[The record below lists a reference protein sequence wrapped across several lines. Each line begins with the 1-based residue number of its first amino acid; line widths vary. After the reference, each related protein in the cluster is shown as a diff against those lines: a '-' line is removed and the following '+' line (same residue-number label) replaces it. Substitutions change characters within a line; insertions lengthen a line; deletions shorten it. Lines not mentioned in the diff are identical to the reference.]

1 MCMGEWEYMCE
12 FCFVCF
18 RSVHGWLGMHVWVNV
33 FTMPL
38 LCADSGP
45 RRKMSRAW
53 PPVSV
58 KTTSSDS
65 TCPSHQKSAWGAAE
79 ARQEKVIVEV
89 VRKAISVAWRVFVE
103 HTCKRFMSVLS
114 AYRGAVLRSSANLPG
129 RSPPPHWTGRGPV
142 NESIMFGE
150 LPSILL
156 FFFFFFFFL
165 RSVHEFM
172 GIDVWVNVFT
182 MPFLCADSGPWRKMS
197 RAWPPVSAIMT

>member
-45 RRKMSRAW
+45 WRKMSRAW

-156 FFFFFFFFL
+156 FFFFFFFFWGVCMSLWELMCEWMSL
-165 RSVHEFM
+165 RCHS
-172 GIDVWVNVFT
+172 
-182 MPFLCADSGPWRKMS
+182 CAQTLDRGERCLGPDLQCPR
-197 RAWPPVSAIMT
+197 